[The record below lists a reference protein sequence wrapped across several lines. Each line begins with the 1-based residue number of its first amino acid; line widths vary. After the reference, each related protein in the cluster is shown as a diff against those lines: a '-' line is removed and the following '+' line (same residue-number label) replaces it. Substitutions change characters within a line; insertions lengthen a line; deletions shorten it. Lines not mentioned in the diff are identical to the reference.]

1 MAYPVCIPV
10 PENTAPPT
18 DGEVYIKHVEFFG
31 TEENEVRFE
40 YRKLEKSLL
49 FEYLRRKDTFS
60 PDSLMAVSFVVQNEN
75 NNFCEGIL
83 KKSFYCEGRY
93 YRFLGHSNSQ
103 LREKK
108 CFLMNAS
115 EHEIHEMLA
124 RFCDFVKI
132 TDVGKR
138 AKRIGLLFDR
148 FNHIQDLAEKDS
160 KIEPDVKAGTF
171 RIAPRPFTN
180 SCGFMS
186 SVSSG
191 FATKVRRQLDVKYP
205 QPSAVQVIYQGFQ
218 GTLVL
223 KDDPTN
229 VHQVQFRKSMQKF
242 DIPKVDMPK
251 EIPFIGI
258 VDYSRPHVNGY
269 LDARLIMFLAS
280 RGVSPDYLK
289 TLQMGYLDL
298 LKKIPDDPA
307 SAEYFLR
314 LTGRDAP
321 NTRRG
326 RMREVLTLRRDEIE
340 EMIDHVYVHDAKDDE
355 PPRRSVVRTR
365 ILVPKARVVFG
376 VCDPY
381 NKLENGECYFS
392 PTLLDDEAGEF
403 ASEEKVVVARYPCYH
418 PGDIQ
423 VLKLTHK
430 KLWYE
435 NLKDCLVL
443 PVKDRS
449 PHAFE
454 YSGGD
459 LCASKFFVS
468 WDQHLVRNVKS
479 VKPCCYS
486 PSLKET
492 ISEAWATVR
501 AKAKW
506 KFRGYR
512 ERKKKS
518 REELI
523 EYFANFTDDLPSRI
537 DQIYMKLASTH
548 GPFSKECKQLSKMS
562 YQATNLTV
570 DRGVLL
576 KKLKKFVKLDP
587 TRSTSSAIASPS
599 SDRTPLLGGQEEE
612 ESRDGEENE
621 NVRFRLRSRRTPTV
635 RSADEVRKEFDE
647 RAKRFVEEAQQE
659 YMRN

>member
-1 MAYPVCIPV
+1 MAFPVCITV

-31 TEENEVRFE
+31 KEENENRFE
-40 YRKLEKSLL
+40 YRKLEKTLL
-49 FEYLRRKDTFS
+49 FEYLRRTDALS
-60 PDSLMAVSFVVQNEN
+60 PDGLMIVSFNTPMVQSEN
-75 NNFCEGIL
+75 NAFCEGVL
-83 KKSFYCEGRY
+83 KRSIFCEGKH
-93 YRFLGHSNSQ
+93 YRFLGHSDSQ

-108 CFLMNAS
+108 CYLMNAS
-115 EHEIHEMLA
+115 EDEIHDLLA
-124 RFCDFVKI
+124 QFDDFVEI

-148 FNHIQDLAEKDS
+148 FDHILDLLEEDCKS
-160 KIEPDVKAGTF
+160 EPDVKGGIFAT
-171 RIAPRPFTN
+171 RAFTN

-186 SVSSG
+186 SE
-191 FATKVRRQLDVKYP
+191 FTEKVRSKLGLSYP
-205 QPSAVQVIYQGFQ
+205 EPSAVQVNHYCFH

-223 KDDPTN
+223 KYVPTK
-229 VHQVQFRKSMQKF
+229 VPQVRFRKAMQKF
-242 DIPKVDMPK
+242 ADTMKVEIRQ

-258 VDYSRPHVNGY
+258 ADYSRPHVNGY
-269 LDARLIMFLAS
+269 LDAQLIMLLAS
-280 RGVSPDYLK
+280 RGVSTDYLETLQEDYLK
-289 TLQMGYLDL
+289 L
-298 LKKIPDDPA
+298 LKTMPNNAA

-314 LTGRDAP
+314 LTGRVAS

-326 RMREVLTLRRDEIE
+326 TDLQRDEIE

-355 PPRRSVVRTR
+355 PPRRSEVRTR

-392 PTLLDDEAGEF
+392 PTLLVDEAGEF
-403 ASEEKVVVARYPCYH
+403 ACEEMVVVARYPSYH

-430 KLWYE
+430 KLGYE
-435 NLKDCLVL
+435 NLQDCLVL
-443 PVKDRS
+443 PVKGRR

-454 YSGGD
+454 NSGGD
-459 LCASKFFVS
+459 LGASKFFVS
-468 WDQHLVRNVKS
+468 WDQQLVPKVKS

-486 PSLKET
+486 PSLKEV
-492 ISEAWATVR
+492 ISEAWASLR
-501 AKAKW
+501 AFVYW
-506 KFRGYR
+506 KFKGYR

-518 REELI
+518 RAELI
-523 EYFANFTDDLPSRI
+523 EYFANFTDDLPRRI
-537 DQIYMKLASTH
+537 DQIYMKLASTSTH

-570 DRGVLL
+570 DRGVLS
-576 KKLKKFVKLDP
+576 KKLIKFEKLVP
-587 TRSTSSAIASPS
+587 TRSTSSVIALPS
-599 SDRTPLLGGQEEE
+599 SERILLLGGQEEE
-612 ESRDGEENE
+612 DPGDGEENE
-621 NVRFRLRSRRTPTV
+621 NVRFRLLSRRTQPV